1 MIYAVLV
8 VNMQMHLMRKI
19 VTDILKEIKKKDPE
33 FESKINLVV
42 PGADVTED
50 LKYPGHMIVDM
61 PMSLQHY
68 KWIVDN
74 NLVLDEEALD
84 YVGIVFQNGEITE
97 DNWKDQGSGVQ
108 HLIGR
113 IDLTLKIWKSK
124 TPVPLVWRY
133 PEAGLSPGVV
143 ANVADVII
151 KLWTNYVFTQHWW
164 KSKDF

>member
-1 MIYAVLV
+1 
-8 VNMQMHLMRKI
+8 MQMHLKM
-19 VTDILKEIKKKDPE
+19 TDILKEIIKLDPE

-84 YVGIVFQNGEITE
+84 YVGIVFQNG
-97 DNWKDQGSGVQ
+97 
-108 HLIGR
+108 
-113 IDLTLKIWKSK
+113 
-124 TPVPLVWRY
+124 
-133 PEAGLSPGVV
+133 
-143 ANVADVII
+143 
-151 KLWTNYVFTQHWW
+151 
-164 KSKDF
+164 